1 MRTALASLAGG
12 MAAGLLLVSGM
23 VLVEPVIAGAVVA
36 PLVVEGVVV
45 EGMVVGEDEEEGAG
59 VVTVSSVFLLQPTS
73 ARAAARANAAAPAD
87 LRVDAY
93 ISVSF

>member
-1 MRTALASLAGG
+1 
-12 MAAGLLLVSGM
+12 M

-36 PLVVEGVVV
+36 PLVVEG
-45 EGMVVGEDEEEGAG
+45 MVVGEDEEEGAG
-59 VVTVSSVFLLQPTS
+59 VITVSSVFLLQPTS

>member
-1 MRTALASLAGG
+1 

-23 VLVEPVIAGAVVA
+23 VLVESVVAGAVVA

-45 EGMVVGEDEEEGAG
+45 EGMVVEEDEEGAG